1 MNTKQIKD
9 FLASVVYM
17 ELENEYRYQSDKQVK
32 DTEYIYKLIESYK
45 YLIKGTTIPIIEK
58 TIIDDMINKYIIEL

>member
-1 MNTKQIKD
+1 MNTKQIKE

-17 ELENEYRYQSDKQVK
+17 ELENEYLYQSNKEVK

-45 YLIKGTTIPIIEK
+45 YLIKNTSIPIIEK
-58 TIIDDMINKYIIEL
+58 NIIDDMINKYIIEL